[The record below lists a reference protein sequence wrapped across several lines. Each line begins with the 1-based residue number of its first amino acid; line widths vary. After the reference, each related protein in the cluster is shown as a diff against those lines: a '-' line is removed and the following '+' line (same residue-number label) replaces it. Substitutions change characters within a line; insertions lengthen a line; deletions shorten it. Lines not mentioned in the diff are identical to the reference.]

1 MISSE
6 KGSEKGSEKILEL
19 LIERPQL
26 TIAEIAGAL
35 AISTRA
41 VEKNI
46 ARLKKKGSLIRIGP
60 DRGGEWQVVQKPEQ

>member
-1 MISSE
+1 V
-6 KGSEKGSEKILEL
+6 GEKILEL
-19 LIERPQL
+19 LAERPQL

-46 ARLKKKGSLIRIGP
+46 ARLKRKGALIRLGS
-60 DRGGEWQVVQKPEQ
+60 DRGGEWQEVQKPEQ